1 MVYNAVLDVVFTNVN
16 ATEPLTQNEIQSW
29 LRLSSDIDIA
39 LAVLTAKSAR
49 VICETYAN
57 ISFTT
62 RKVTAVVCNL
72 QGDILLPYTPYVSEL
87 KVYDASG
94 FELEDVDFTYIT
106 NGCVNLIDPKKEWL
120 KVEYN
125 AGYTTCPQV
134 FKDAIKQQ
142 LAYMWENRGDET
154 VGIFHMAKETLRPF
168 RKVM

>member
-16 ATEPLTQNEIQSW
+16 ATEPLTQLEVQNW
-29 LRLSSDIDIA
+29 LRLSSETDVA
-39 LAVLTAKSAR
+39 LALLTAKSAR

-62 RKVTAVVCNL
+62 RKVTATICNL

-87 KVYDASG
+87 KVYD
-94 FELEDVDFTYIT
+94 ELGVEIIDVEYRYIA
-106 NGCVNLIDPKKEWL
+106 GGLVNLITPKNEWL

-125 AGYTTCPQV
+125 AGYATTPQI

-142 LAYMWENRGDET
+142 LAYMWENRGDES
-154 VGIFHMAKETLRPF
+154 VGIFNLAKATLKPF